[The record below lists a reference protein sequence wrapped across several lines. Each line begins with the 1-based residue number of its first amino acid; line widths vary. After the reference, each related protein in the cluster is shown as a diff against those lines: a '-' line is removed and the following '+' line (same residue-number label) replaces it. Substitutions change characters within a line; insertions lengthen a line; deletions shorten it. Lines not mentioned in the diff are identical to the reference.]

1 MEGGKLNTWEK
12 LYWAAF
18 AGGMCLLAYNHLPDL
33 WRKKEVPKVDEDK
46 EARKKER
53 ARLILA
59 GRSLLETD
67 EDPFDGLTPQVS
79 SLLRN
84 EFSVGV
90 WEHGCASWVDRRQIG
105 TLMESRTL
113 SVRPAASKPSLP
125 VDPQEIASYVQE
137 VTGGANASDPF
148 EGMSP
153 EEIND
158 YIAKNGAP
166 SF

>member
-1 MEGGKLNTWEK
+1 MLTAWMFPWERRQMEGGKLNTWEK

-33 WRKKEVPKVDEDK
+33 WRKKEEPKVDEDK

-67 EDPFDGLTPQVS
+67 EDPFDGLTPQ
-79 SLLRN
+79 
-84 EFSVGV
+84 
-90 WEHGCASWVDRRQIG
+90 
-105 TLMESRTL
+105 
-113 SVRPAASKPSLP
+113 
-125 VDPQEIASYVQE
+125 EIANYVQE

-153 EEIND
+153 EEINE
-158 YIAKNGAP
+158 YIEKNGAP